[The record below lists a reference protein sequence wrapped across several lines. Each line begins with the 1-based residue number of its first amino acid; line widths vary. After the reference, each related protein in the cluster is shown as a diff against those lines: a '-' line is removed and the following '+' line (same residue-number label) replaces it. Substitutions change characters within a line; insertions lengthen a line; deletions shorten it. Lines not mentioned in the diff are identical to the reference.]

1 MFFMSHESRLM
12 KKVYR
17 ILFYEFSLNM
27 KKADINF
34 FYRIE
39 RQNLTSLIK
48 EMMKVRVNL
57 ALPNFT

>member
-1 MFFMSHESRLM
+1 MSHESRLM